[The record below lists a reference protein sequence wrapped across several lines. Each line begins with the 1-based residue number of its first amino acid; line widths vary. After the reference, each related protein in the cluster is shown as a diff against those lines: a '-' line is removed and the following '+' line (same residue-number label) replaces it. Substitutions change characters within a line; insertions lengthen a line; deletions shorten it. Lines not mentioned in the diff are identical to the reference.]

1 MRRLSM
7 VDIHCHLIPGVD
19 DGPQTMEAAI
29 ALCRECVADGI
40 THAICTSHIHL
51 GRYNNSLTSLI
62 KPFSQLQ
69 RELSLRQIDL
79 KLGLSAEVRLDVSI
93 LQLLQNGEIPLMNLR
108 KGETVNPYILL
119 ELPDAQI
126 PLGADKLV
134 KRLMDM
140 NITPIIAHPERNK
153 ELIRDLAR
161 VLPFLSQGCKLQI
174 TAGSLIGQFGS
185 VIENVAWQLL
195 ESGYVIAV
203 ASDAH
208 NLNGR
213 SPKMAEA
220 RHVIQ
225 SRLGEKM
232 AETLTFLRPSQLF
245 EEFDADLYA

>member
-1 MRRLSM
+1 M

-93 LQLLQNGEIPLMNLR
+93 LQLLQNGEIPLMNVR
-108 KGETVNPYILL
+108 KGETVNQYILL

-134 KRLMDM
+134 KRLVDM

-153 ELIRDLAR
+153 ELMRDSTR
-161 VLPFLSQGCKLQI
+161 VLPFLSLGCKLQI

-185 VIENVAWQLL
+185 LVENVAWQLL
-195 ESGYVIAV
+195 ESDSVIAV

-208 NLNGR
+208 NLHGR
-213 SPKMAEA
+213 GPKMAEA
-220 RHVIQ
+220 RQAI
-225 SRLGEKM
+225 SARLGQKL
-232 AETLTFLRPSQLF
+232 ADSLTLLRPSQLF
-245 EEFDADLYA
+245 KEFNEALYA